1 MLWDNNLEIILL
13 FLNALKMNLYLK
25 SIDLNNELR
34 KYNNFKLDYYDFIA
48 DFDISKLILPEK
60 VSYMRLKK
68 MWERSSIDKS
78 LNFFF
83 KMK

>member
-1 MLWDNNLEIILL
+1 
-13 FLNALKMNLYLK
+13 MNLYLK

-68 MWERSSIDKS
+68 M
-78 LNFFF
+78 
-83 KMK
+83 